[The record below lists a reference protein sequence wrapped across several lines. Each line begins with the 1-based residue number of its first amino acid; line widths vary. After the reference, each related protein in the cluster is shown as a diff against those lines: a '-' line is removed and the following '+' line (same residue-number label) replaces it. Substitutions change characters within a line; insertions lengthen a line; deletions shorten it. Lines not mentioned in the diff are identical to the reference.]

1 MAEILFN
8 LDKIAVSL
16 AGKLIFSGLSWEV
29 QNQQR
34 VGLVGPNGA
43 GKSTL
48 LKLVSRE
55 LEPDEGNIFRK
66 SGLTWG
72 RLEQEPEPLAG
83 KSVVDEAIRP
93 YPNPW

>member
-8 LDKIAVSL
+8 VDKVTVSL
-16 AGKLIFSGLSWEV
+16 TGKLIFSGLSWEV

-48 LKLVSRE
+48 LKLVAR
-55 LEPDEGNIFRK
+55 
-66 SGLTWG
+66 
-72 RLEQEPEPLAG
+72 
-83 KSVVDEAIRP
+83 
-93 YPNPW
+93 

>member
-16 AGKLIFSGLSWEV
+16 TGKLIISGLSWEV

-34 VGLVGPNGA
+34 IGLVGPNGA

-48 LKLVSRE
+48 
-55 LEPDEGNIFRK
+55 
-66 SGLTWG
+66 
-72 RLEQEPEPLAG
+72 A
-83 KSVVDEAIRP
+83 
-93 YPNPW
+93 